1 MRFVNWTLRLVVF
14 LILVAF
20 AAKNTETATLRFYF
34 GFSWQAPLVV
44 LLLAFFALGAVLGLL
59 TSVGARLRQRREI
72 AQLRRQL
79 RKSALAEP
87 RGEPRAE
94 PKLPPVIDG

>member
-20 AAKNTETATLRFYF
+20 AAKNTEPATLRFYF
-34 GFSWQAPLVV
+34 GLAWQAPLVV
-44 LLLAFFALGAVLGLL
+44 LLLAFFTLGAVLGLL
-59 TSVGARLRQRREI
+59 ATVGARLRHRREI
-72 AQLRRQL
+72 AQLRREA
-79 RKSALAEP
+79 RKTAAAGQ
-87 RGEPRAE
+87 RGESRPE